1 MRMPIAAIAGLAV
14 ASSLWALFL
23 GWWHLAGERTP
34 LDRVEASLADVR
46 LLIAGRKP
54 PQSDVVIIAIDDATV
69 SNEKGYPIQRSTLA
83 RLIRVINAGKPR
95 AIAIDILL
103 VDETLPEADE
113 ALAKALKESPTI
125 IAAAGKFDP
134 SASAAPFGTPRTS
147 SVLWPAKPFDRVAE
161 SGLVN
166 IATDSSGTPRHLP
179 LLFETDRG
187 LQPSFVLRGA
197 ALVAGNPEFS
207 RDRVKIGTAT
217 IALDLG
223 YHLPLRFY
231 GPRGTFETLSASDL
245 LSGEPPVQ
253 RLKGRIV
260 VVGVTATGI
269 GDKFGTPFDPIMPGV
284 EVLATGIAQLTG
296 GDGLVRDL
304 TIRKIDAAA
313 TVLLTL
319 GAVLVILLVP
329 VSAGL
334 ALVATAAG
342 LWTVA
347 TVLLFGQGYWLSA
360 VLPLAGVLP
369 AAAAATV
376 LRQISDRRH
385 TREVVRAEAA
395 LRQFQSPKL
404 AERIA
409 LDPNFL
415 NEPVQRMAAIL
426 FVDLAGFT
434 GLSEQLGPIRTRE
447 LLNQFHTLVANSS
460 IARGGLVMSF
470 MGDGAMIAFGV
481 LEAQADDASRA
492 FDTAWALIE
501 DLRAWIDQTSMSGR
515 VRGVRLGG
523 HFGPVVVSRLGH
535 EAHQH
540 ITATGD
546 TVNVA
551 SRLIEVAKQ
560 HGATLALTTEFF
572 EAAGAGARRRQPE
585 VIRDVEIRGRKQHVN
600 VALWGCA
607 RST

>member
-1 MRMPIAAIAGLAV
+1 M
-14 ASSLWALFL
+14 
-23 GWWHLAGERTP
+23 
-34 LDRVEASLADVR
+34 
-46 LLIAGRKP
+46 
-54 PQSDVVIIAIDDATV
+54 
-69 SNEKGYPIQRSTLA
+69 
-83 RLIRVINAGKPR
+83 
-95 AIAIDILL
+95 
-103 VDETLPEADE
+103 
-113 ALAKALKESPTI
+113 
-125 IAAAGKFDP
+125 
-134 SASAAPFGTPRTS
+134 
-147 SVLWPAKPFDRVAE
+147 
-161 SGLVN
+161 
-166 IATDSSGTPRHLP
+166 
-179 LLFETDRG
+179 
-187 LQPSFVLRGA
+187 LRGA

-207 RDRVKIGTAT
+207 RDRVKFGTAT

-334 ALVATAAG
+334 ALVAGAAG

-376 LRQISDRRH
+376 FRQISDRRH

-395 LRQFQSPKL
+395 LRQFQSPML
-404 AERIA
+404 AKRIA

-415 NEPVQRMAAIL
+415 NEPVGRMAAIL

-447 LLNQFHTLVANSS
+447 LLKPVSYTRREQVDCTGRPGDEFHGRRCDDRIRCSGSASGRRIPCVRYRVVPDRRPAGVDRPNLDVWSGARRPPWRALWARRG
-460 IARGGLVMSF
+460 IAARPRSAPAHHGDRRYRQCRKQTDRGG
-470 MGDGAMIAFGV
+470 
-481 LEAQADDASRA
+481 
-492 FDTAWALIE
+492 
-501 DLRAWIDQTSMSGR
+501 
-515 VRGVRLGG
+515 
-523 HFGPVVVSRLGH
+523 
-535 EAHQH
+535 
-540 ITATGD
+540 
-546 TVNVA
+546 
-551 SRLIEVAKQ
+551 EVAR
-560 HGATLALTTEFF
+560 AALTLALSTEFF
-572 EAAGAGARRRQPE
+572 EAVGEARARRRQPE
-585 VIRDVEIRGRKQHVN
+585 VIRDVEIRGRLQHVN
-600 VALWGCA
+600 VALWD
-607 RST
+607 

>member
-83 RLIRVINAGKPR
+83 RLIRVINAAKPR

-319 GAVLVILLVP
+319 GAVLGILLVP
-329 VSAGL
+329 VTAGL
-334 ALVATAAG
+334 ALVAAAVG

-369 AAAAATV
+369 SAAAATV

-395 LRQFQSPKL
+395 LRQFQSPML

-447 LLNQFHTLVANSS
+447 ILNQFHTLVANRS
-460 IARGGLVMSF
+460 IAGGGLVMSF

-481 LEAQADDASRA
+481 LEAQASDAPRA

-560 HGATLALTTEFF
+560 HGATLALSTEFF
-572 EAAGAGARRRQPE
+572 EAVGEARARRRQPE
-585 VIRDVEIRGRKQHVN
+585 AIRDVEIRGRLQHVN
-600 VALWGCA
+600 VALWG
-607 RST
+607 